1 MVNVIK
7 NSYFMM
13 LLKGFGEND
22 MFFIIVELRIEIW
35 GNKIGIFLKRDV
47 DDLYLNILLYY
58 NFFF

>member
-22 MFFIIVELRIEIW
+22 MF
-35 GNKIGIFLKRDV
+35 NYCKIKDWNMGK
-47 DDLYLNILLYY
+47 
-58 NFFF
+58 

>member
-22 MFFIIVELRIEIW
+22 MFYCRIKDWNMGEKNWNFFEERCGWFVFKYFIIL
-35 GNKIGIFLKRDV
+35 
-47 DDLYLNILLYY
+47 
-58 NFFF
+58 